1 MRRFTFTDGER
12 ERVTAA
18 LLDLSAD
25 PYREYAQFVEAIAEL
40 ADDPVVPERMRSF
53 VEGLRHR
60 SWTADPLVTA
70 ANCPLDPVLPLLD
83 PIDPVACKHHTKTTF
98 VAEGFLAL
106 WGELTG
112 TEIISHRSVN
122 DGDRFHDIFPKA
134 SMYESQSQK
143 TLGTLRFHRDFTN
156 HFVSPDFVNTL
167 VLRDAGANQVLSTFT
182 RNADVLAALDRAT
195 LRVLRQP
202 RFHTPFDD
210 ISTQETRVLASADG
224 AARDAAVHPLLAGE
238 CGLRVFE
245 GRTRGLDAA
254 AGAALDQ
261 VVALLHA
268 HKRSFVNRPGQ
279 LVGFANDAVI
289 HGREVRRVVDRGR
302 LAQRWLMKTHNVWSL
317 TAHELFF
324 EPDAYGVVHG

>member
-1 MRRFTFTDGER
+1 MKAQFSFSDEER
-12 ERVTAA
+12 DQVTRA
-18 LLDLSAD
+18 LLALTAN
-25 PYREYAQFVEAIAEL
+25 PYREYAQFVEQIKEL
-40 ADDPVVPERMRSF
+40 ADDPALPGRVRAF
-53 VEGLRHR
+53 IEGLRHR
-60 SWTADPLVTA
+60 AWSAEPLVRA
-70 ANCPLDPVLPLLD
+70 SNCPIDPVLPLLD
-83 PIDPVACKHHTKTTF
+83 PKDPVACKYGVKTTF

-122 DGDRFHDIFPKA
+122 DGDRFHDIFPKE
-134 SMYESQSQK
+134 SMYTSQSQK

-167 VLRDAGANQVLSTFT
+167 VLRDAGANEVLSTFT
-182 RNADVLAALDRAT
+182 RNGDVLAQLDRVT

-210 ISTQETRVLASADG
+210 ISVTETDVIDRVDREAET
-224 AARDAAVHPLLAGE
+224 HPLLFGE

-245 GRTRGLDAA
+245 GRTVGLDVEAA
-254 AGAALDQ
+254 EALAQ
-261 VVALLHA
+261 VLALLHV
-268 HKRSFVNRPGQ
+268 HKRSFVNRPGE

-289 HGREVRRVVDRGR
+289 HGREARRVVDPSA

>member
-1 MRRFTFTDGER
+1 MKAQFIFSDEER
-12 ERVTAA
+12 DQVTGA
-18 LLDLSAD
+18 LLSLTAD
-25 PYREYAQFVEAIAEL
+25 PYREYAQFVEQIKAL
-40 ADDPVVPERMRSF
+40 ADDPVLPGRPRQFIE
-53 VEGLRHR
+53 ELRLR
-60 SWTADPLVTA
+60 AWTAEPIVRA
-70 ANCPLDPVLPLLD
+70 SNCPIDPELPLLD
-83 PIDPVACKHHTKTTF
+83 PRDPVACKYGAKTTF

-122 DGDRFHDIFPKA
+122 DGDRFHDIFPKE
-134 SMYESQSQK
+134 SMYASQSQK

-167 VLRDAGANQVLSTFT
+167 VLRTAGANEVVSTFT
-182 RNADVLAALDRAT
+182 RNSDVLAQLDRVT

-210 ISTQETRVLASADG
+210 ISTTESRVLDAVD
-224 AARDAAVHPLLAGE
+224 RDADAHSLLFGE
-238 CGLRVFE
+238 CGIRVFE
-245 GRTRGLDAA
+245 GRTVGLDVEAA
-254 AGAALDQ
+254 EALAH
-261 VVALLHA
+261 VLALLHV
-268 HKRSFVNRPGQ
+268 HKRSFVNKPGE

-289 HGREVRRVVDRGR
+289 HGREARRVVDRAA
-302 LAQRWLMKTHNVWSL
+302 LTQRWLMKTHNVWSL

>member
-1 MRRFTFTDGER
+1 MRAQFSFTDGER
-12 ERVTAA
+12 DQVTEA
-18 LLDLSAD
+18 LLALTAD
-25 PYREYAQFVEAIAEL
+25 PYREYAHFVEQIKQL
-40 ADDPVVPERMRSF
+40 ADDP
-53 VEGLRHR
+53 GLPGRVR
-60 SWTADPLVTA
+60 GFIEELRLRAWTAEPIVRA
-70 ANCPLDPVLPLLD
+70 SNCPIDPELPLLD
-83 PIDPVACKHHTKTTF
+83 PRDPVACKHRTKTTF

-122 DGDRFHDIFPKA
+122 DGDRFHDIFPKQ
-134 SMYESQSQK
+134 SMYGSQSQK

-167 VLRDAGANQVLSTFT
+167 VLRTAGANEVVSTFT
-182 RNADVLAALDRAT
+182 RNSDVLAQLDRVT

-210 ISTQETRVLASADG
+210 ISTSETDVIDRSG
-224 AARDAAVHPLLAGE
+224 REAARHALLFGE
-238 CGLRVFE
+238 CGIRVFE
-245 GRTRGLDAA
+245 GRTVGLDVEAA
-254 AGAALDQ
+254 EALAH
-261 VVALLHA
+261 VLALLHV
-268 HKRSFVNRPGQ
+268 HKRSFVNRPGE

-289 HGREVRRVVDRGR
+289 HGREARRVVDPAA

-317 TAHELFF
+317 TAHEPFF

>member
-1 MRRFTFTDGER
+1 MRAQFSFSDEER
-12 ERVTAA
+12 DQVTRA
-18 LLDLSAD
+18 LLALTAN
-25 PYREYAQFVEAIAEL
+25 PYREYAQFVEQIKQL
-40 ADDPVVPERMRSF
+40 ADDPALPGRVRAFIED
-53 VEGLRHR
+53 LRHR
-60 SWTADPLVTA
+60 AWTAEPLVRA
-70 ANCPLDPVLPLLD
+70 SNCPIDPVLPLLD
-83 PIDPVACKHHTKTTF
+83 PKDPVACKYGVKKTF

-112 TEIISHRSVN
+112 TEVISHRSVN
-122 DGDRFHDIFPKA
+122 DGDRFHDIFPKE
-134 SMYESQSQK
+134 SMYSSQSQK

-167 VLRDAGANQVLSTFT
+167 VLRDAGANEVLSTFT
-182 RNADVLAALDRAT
+182 RNGDVLAQLDRVT

-210 ISTQETRVLASADG
+210 ISVTETDVIDRID
-224 AARDAAVHPLLAGE
+224 RDAETHPLLFGE

-245 GRTRGLDAA
+245 GRTVGLDVEATE
-254 AGAALDQ
+254 ALAQ
-261 VVALLHA
+261 VLALLHV
-268 HKRSFVNRPGQ
+268 HKRSFVNRPGE

-289 HGREVRRVVDRGR
+289 HGREARRVVDPSA